1 MLWFVMRGKSGA
13 MEMSVGTIVVIVLS
27 MSMLILGMVL
37 ISNIF
42 EGAQGNTN
50 EINDKVRSQIGKL
63 FTEGKKTVV
72 NLPNQIAKIKQNEEW
87 GVSFG
92 VSNLQRAT
100 DASGNDFSYVVT
112 VADASNC
119 GGIDV
124 SSWIKIGGQ
133 GNMNIAPGG
142 DFYGIIRFLIP
153 EGTPLCIAR
162 FHLEVKQGSSN
173 YATDF
178 FDVEVLA

>member
-1 MLWFVMRGKSGA
+1 MRGKNGA

-37 ISNIF
+37 IKNIF
-42 EGAQGNTN
+42 TGASENVLQM
-50 EINDKVRSQIGKL
+50 NDKVKGQIGKL
-63 FTEGKKTVV
+63 FVEDRKTVV

-92 VSNLQRAT
+92 VTNLQRAGAGT
-100 DASGNDFSYVVT
+100 GDDFSYEVIVN
-112 VADASNC
+112 DASNC
-119 GGIDV
+119 GGVDV
-124 SSWIKIGGQ
+124 GSWIKIGGQ
-133 GNMNIAPGG
+133 GNMNIVPGG
-142 DFYGIIRFLIP
+142 NFYGIIRFLVP

-162 FHLEVKQGSSN
+162 FNLEVKQGSDN

>member
-1 MLWFVMRGKSGA
+1 MRGKSGA

-37 ISNIF
+37 IKGIF
-42 EGAQGNTN
+42 GGAQENVLQM
-50 EINDKVRSQIGKL
+50 NDKVKSQIGKL
-63 FTEGKKTVV
+63 FVEDRKTVI
-72 NLPNQIAKIKQNEEW
+72 NLPNQIAKIKQNAEW

-92 VSNLQRAT
+92 VTNLQRGGAT
-100 DASGNDFSYVVT
+100 GSNDFSYEVT

-119 GGIDV
+119 GGVDV
-124 SSWIKIGGQ
+124 GSWVRIGGK
-133 GNMNIAPGG
+133 GDMNIGPGG
-142 DFYGIIRFLIP
+142 DFFGVIRFLIP

-162 FHLEVKQGSSN
+162 FHLEVKQGATN